1 MYNFCIIH
9 PKTPK
14 WDRCTWHVL
23 QEFMEDFFQQHAT
36 IPAEM
41 LGDAMHLLNMNP
53 TADEAF
59 SAICGAGPQF

>member
-1 MYNFCIIH
+1 
-9 PKTPK
+9 
-14 WDRCTWHVL
+14 
-23 QEFMEDFFQQHAT
+23 MEDFFQQHAT

-59 SAICGAGPQF
+59 SAICGAGGQF